1 MKESLHVLFNMMK
14 DSGKTWDVFRVVGD
28 RLGVK
33 VLQYMKVTG
42 TRFQAHV
49 QRVLSNF
56 LRNFW

>member
-1 MKESLHVLFNMMK
+1 MMK

>member
-1 MKESLHVLFNMMK
+1 MMK

-42 TRFQAHV
+42 TRFQGHV